1 MLILYCSLQ
10 SQNKHYMEKLNYV
23 SYPKVRMRQ
32 DGLVEIIVYFNGKRM
47 RLQSGKRFG
56 ISLRPN
62 TFPQNER
69 MNQGKVL
76 AAEIYRRMLLTEPI
90 IKQRKYRSN
99 QGRNP
104 ERQSVSVMAVVIV
117 TLLALIALISNLFML
132 WTRQ

>member
-1 MLILYCSLQ
+1 
-10 SQNKHYMEKLNYV
+10 
-23 SYPKVRMRQ
+23 MRQ